1 MHQGAPVISERID
14 SMSGKTRKGTLLYLF
29 GIILFSFGLILTASF
44 GIIAY
49 RNEASTYKAERLDMT
64 RNVTELVENL
74 IKEDPDD
81 FVRYVNFYKSH
92 CQDMKIDVNNIGYK
106 DDYDE
111 FITGFTEQYPGS
123 VLGRDI
129 AVPDL
134 PYELQLDYY
143 EYKHEYWL
151 SVFEDARKSMN
162 LMYLYFTIPDETTHE
177 VLYVIDVERAPRED
191 DPEHMM
197 LGDNVANDPDK
208 FAIEWN
214 TWSTG
219 KQGEFQ
225 MVDNE
230 WGHVYTYY
238 DPLVI
243 NRKKVGLINADIQ
256 FEAVNENILKNSINL
271 TVRIMLLMLVCVAL
285 LLLLLYLIH
294 LKKIIGL
301 TECVK
306 EFSDTQNPAMSGVIR
321 DHING
326 NTELEELAYQTA
338 DMIENI
344 DKHVNELLDTY
355 RALDEAQNE
364 AATASAMATMDAL
377 TGVRNKLAYDGMCKD
392 IDYRIADG
400 FTDFG
405 IIMIDLNFLKR
416 INDTYGHDKGNV
428 SIKLLCDMVCN
439 IFVHSPVFRIG
450 GDEFVVILENDDFI
464 HREERFKELQDMI
477 GKTSAD
483 DSLPVWERISAAA
496 GMAIF
501 DPDIDHNID
510 NVFKRADQ
518 TMYENKKKMKA
529 LRDR

>member
-64 RNVTELVENL
+64 RNVTELIENL

-191 DPEHMM
+191 DP
-197 LGDNVANDPDK
+197 
-208 FAIEWN
+208 N
-214 TWSTG
+214 T
-219 KQGEFQ
+219 
-225 MVDNE
+225 
-230 WGHVYTYY
+230 
-238 DPLVI
+238 
-243 NRKKVGLINADIQ
+243 
-256 FEAVNENILKNSINL
+256 
-271 TVRIMLLMLVCVAL
+271 
-285 LLLLLYLIH
+285 
-294 LKKIIGL
+294 
-301 TECVK
+301 
-306 EFSDTQNPAMSGVIR
+306 
-321 DHING
+321 
-326 NTELEELAYQTA
+326 
-338 DMIENI
+338 
-344 DKHVNELLDTY
+344 
-355 RALDEAQNE
+355 
-364 AATASAMATMDAL
+364 
-377 TGVRNKLAYDGMCKD
+377 
-392 IDYRIADG
+392 
-400 FTDFG
+400 
-405 IIMIDLNFLKR
+405 
-416 INDTYGHDKGNV
+416 
-428 SIKLLCDMVCN
+428 
-439 IFVHSPVFRIG
+439 
-450 GDEFVVILENDDFI
+450 
-464 HREERFKELQDMI
+464 
-477 GKTSAD
+477 
-483 DSLPVWERISAAA
+483 
-496 GMAIF
+496 
-501 DPDIDHNID
+501 
-510 NVFKRADQ
+510 
-518 TMYENKKKMKA
+518 
-529 LRDR
+529 